1 MSSTPAVAA
10 PRRSKTNVRVA
21 MAAALAVALILAM
34 ALDTKVVPTGAS
46 GAVAPGT
53 FSPAAYGQS
62 EFPKVRK
69 AIQDRAVAAP
79 ILAAAIAHDPAAAA
93 KQYGVASGVGP
104 EFSVSFTGVVGKGDS
119 GNYDVKVDGLP
130 DTVAISLQTGPAIMG
145 TDLRDAAGTISFGQ
159 FTNQIEY
166 QNAGS
171 ALNKQMK
178 KDVLSKLDT
187 AGLAGKTVSVV
198 GAFQLTDPA
207 KWLVTPVS
215 VEVK

>member
-1 MSSTPAVAA
+1 MTSIPAA
-10 PRRSKTNVRVA
+10 PRRSRTTVRVA
-21 MAAALAVALILAM
+21 TAAALAVALLAAM

-46 GAVAPGT
+46 GSVAPGT

-69 AIQDRAVAAP
+69 AIQEKAVAAP
-79 ILAAAIAHDPAAAA
+79 VLAAAISKDSAAAA

-104 EFSVSFTGVVGKGDS
+104 EFPVSFTGVVGKGDS

-145 TDLRDAAGTISFGQ
+145 TDLRDAPGTISFGQ

-215 VEVK
+215 LEVK

>member
-1 MSSTPAVAA
+1 MSHAPAAA
-10 PRRSKTNVRVA
+10 PPRRSKTVVRAAV
-21 MAAALAVALILAM
+21 AAALAVALILAM

-79 ILAAAIAHDPAAAA
+79 VLAAAIAEDPAAAA

-104 EFSVSFTGVVGKGDS
+104 EFPVSFTGVVGKGDS
-119 GNYDVKVDGLP
+119 GNYDVKVDGVP
-130 DTVAISLQTGPAIMG
+130 EGVSISLQTGPAIMG
-145 TDLRDAAGTISFGQ
+145 TDLRDASGTISFGQ

-187 AGLAGKTVSVV
+187 AAIGGKTVSVV
-198 GAFQLTDPA
+198 GAFQLTDPT
-207 KWLVTPVS
+207 KWLVTPVDL
-215 VEVK
+215 VVK